1 MYAYL
6 EFEFRK
12 RVKILVAD
20 NDREHRDKTEKRK
33 ASRREHMQKKRASEA
48 FRKMEKKRA
57 KILVADNDTEQRDK
71 AEKCKASKREH
82 MQRKRANAAN
92 RKTENKISD
101 TETNGSG
108 DTTKTVKL
116 LDTDNDTIVDAEC
129 MVNQFHDDIRCGP
142 EYICTWCDQ

>member
-1 MYAYL
+1 MIESIGIKQKNAKPLGESTCKRNEQVKLL
-6 EFEFRK
+6 EK
-12 RVKILVAD
+12 WK
-20 NDREHRDKTEKRK
+20 
-33 ASRREHMQKKRASEA
+33 
-48 FRKMEKKRA
+48 KKRA

-101 TETNGSG
+101 TKTNGSG